1 MPTVK
6 SDRRERIKRRIKKR
20 LSGTSEKPRLSV
32 FRSNTRMY
40 AQVIDDTIGKTLV
53 SMSSIELKITKES
66 TNQEDAKEVGL
77 KLAEKAVAA
86 GITAVVFDRNGYL
99 YHGKV
104 KALAEGAREGGLKF

>member
-1 MPTVK
+1 MSTVR

-32 FRSNTRMY
+32 FRSNARIY

-53 SMSSIELKITKES
+53 SVSSVELNITKDS
-66 TNQEDAKEVGL
+66 TNQEDAKNVGL

-86 GITAVVFDRNGYL
+86 GIAAVVFDRNGYL